1 MKNWRNL
8 WRYASSNAT
17 RGGRTLRT
25 GPEITGTA
33 GNDTAT
39 AFTRKG
45 KPIGTSVLTA
55 ALLAAA
61 CGSVRENPSAP
72 NPVALSSCAVAGFN
86 ARCGSLTVFEDRAAR
101 AGRTIALN
109 IVVLPATGGTA
120 EPDPIFYLAGGPGQ
134 AATSLATRTLIDPVL
149 HERRDLVYVDQRGT
163 GASNPL
169 ECDLPGSP
177 DDPQGYL
184 DEVFQ
189 VAVMEKCRDRLAAR
203 ADVRHYTTAE
213 AADDLDDVRSAL
225 GYSRINLIGASYGT
239 RAALTYMRRHPT
251 SVRSAVLNGVAPPS
265 LRNPLFHARDS
276 QTALDALFDECA
288 ADAPCRGAFPR
299 VRDEFQSLLALLDRE
314 PARVSL
320 RAAADG
326 APAEGRLSRYAFA
339 DAIRMMMYRVEGSR
353 RVPLAIHQAYRG
365 DFSMIVQRA
374 VDQRRSNAQL
384 AHGMLLSTT
393 CQEDVVRIRD
403 EDIPALTAQTFLG
416 PTRVVG
422 QRQVCSIWPHDAV
435 PAEGGAPVASG
446 APVLLLSGTLDPV
459 TPPRW
464 AEEALKTLPNGRH
477 LLVPGAHGA
486 GGPCITRITR
496 DFIVAGSV
504 KDLETSCTAGIRLPP
519 FVTK

>member
-1 MKNWRNL
+1 M
-8 WRYASSNAT
+8 
-17 RGGRTLRT
+17 
-25 GPEITGTA
+25 PEITRTA

-39 AFTRKG
+39 AGTRKG
-45 KPIGTSVLTA
+45 KPFGTS
-55 ALLAAA
+55 LLAAA
-61 CGSVRENPSAP
+61 LLSAACSPTRESLSAP
-72 NPVALSSCAVAGFN
+72 KPIALSPCAVAGFD
-86 ARCGSLTVFEDRAAR
+86 ARCGSLAVFEDRAAR
-101 AGRTIALN
+101 TGRTISLN
-109 IVVLPATGGTA
+109 ILVLPATGGAA

-134 AATSLATRTLIDPVL
+134 GATTLATRAQIDPAL
-149 HERRDLVYVDQRGT
+149 RERRDLVYIDQRGT

-184 DEVFQ
+184 AEVFQ
-189 VAVMEKCRDRLAAR
+189 VSVMEKCRDRLAAR

-213 AADDLDDVRSAL
+213 AADDLDDVRAAL
-225 GYSRINLIGASYGT
+225 GYSRINLMGGSYGT

-251 SVRSAVLNGVAPPS
+251 SVRSAVLNGVAPPA

-288 ADAPCRGAFPR
+288 ADVACHTAFPR
-299 VRDEFQSLLALLDRE
+299 LREELQSLLAQLDRE

-320 RAAADG
+320 RAAG
-326 APAEGRLSRYAFA
+326 GGVPAEGRLSRYAFA

-353 RVPLAIHQAYRG
+353 RVPLAIHQAARG
-365 DFSMIVQRA
+365 DFSMIVERA
-374 VDQRRSNAQL
+374 VDQRRSNARL

-422 QRQVCSIWPHDAV
+422 QRQVCAIWPQNPV
-435 PAEGGAPVASG
+435 PAEGGAPVASES
-446 APVLLLSGTLDPV
+446 PVLLLSGTLDPV

-477 LLVPGAHGA
+477 LVVPGAHGA
-486 GGPCITRITR
+486 GGPCIGRIVR
-496 DFIVAGSV
+496 DFIVAGSAR
-504 KDLETSCTAGIRLPP
+504 DLDTSCAAGIRLPP
-519 FVTK
+519 FVTR